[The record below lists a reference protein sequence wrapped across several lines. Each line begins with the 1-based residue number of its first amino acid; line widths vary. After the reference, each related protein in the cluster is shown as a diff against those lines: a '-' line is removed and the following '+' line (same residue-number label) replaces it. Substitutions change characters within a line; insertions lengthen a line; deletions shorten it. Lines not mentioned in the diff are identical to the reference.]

1 MTENIAQMES
11 DYWVSWCLYNEK
23 CNIISYIF
31 HIFLFHRFIC
41 SQMPN
46 QVLQS
51 ISIIDTPGILS
62 GEKQRISRGETSGR
76 VYVCLCVCVC
86 VPVSHCITQSSRFLH
101 FLSLCVLSTV
111 PDNSSLRSN
120 HWQHKSEITVSPP
133 LHSDHVLLR
142 RSSVFW
148 LAQHRPEPRVDYD
161 TVRNNTTNNRL
172 ISNNIF
178 HLQSPVS

>member
-1 MTENIAQMES
+1 MRNVILFLTFSTFSYSTDLSALRCPIRFFRAS
-11 DYWVSWCLYNEK
+11 ASSTHRVSCQER
-23 CNIISYIF
+23 S
-31 HIFLFHRFIC
+31 
-41 SQMPN
+41 
-46 QVLQS
+46 
-51 ISIIDTPGILS
+51 S
-62 GEKQRISRGETSGR
+62 GSAEVRPLG
-76 VYVCLCVCVC
+76 VCMSACVCVC

-111 PDNSSLRSN
+111 PHNSSLRSN

-142 RSSVFW
+142 HSSVFW